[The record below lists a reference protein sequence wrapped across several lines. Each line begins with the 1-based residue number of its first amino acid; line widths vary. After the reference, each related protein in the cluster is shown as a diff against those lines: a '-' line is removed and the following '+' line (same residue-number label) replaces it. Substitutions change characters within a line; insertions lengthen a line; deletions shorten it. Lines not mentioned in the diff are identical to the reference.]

1 MESSLLYTSIYGL
14 LPFIEASEGERG
26 GKPAAA
32 AIRRTSEQGDE
43 KQSEW
48 DLRGKMQTGTLVVF
62 FSPVARANLFVPFSH
77 LPENRSS

>member
-1 MESSLLYTSIYGL
+1 M
-14 LPFIEASEGERG
+14 
-26 GKPAAA
+26 
-32 AIRRTSEQGDE
+32 RRTSEQGDE

>member
-32 AIRRTSEQGDE
+32 AAIRRTSEQGDE
-43 KQSEW
+43 KQSE
-48 DLRGKMQTGTLVVF
+48 
-62 FSPVARANLFVPFSH
+62 
-77 LPENRSS
+77 

>member
-32 AIRRTSEQGDE
+32 SAAIRRTSEQGDE
-43 KQSEW
+43 KQSE
-48 DLRGKMQTGTLVVF
+48 
-62 FSPVARANLFVPFSH
+62 
-77 LPENRSS
+77 